1 MCSPFLY
8 RATVDHLFNIRI
20 KQRMCQVP
28 VYNMPV
34 KCVVILYCM
43 RPRPGELY
51 RVVQAVLVVS
61 VLGGYKQIGGYEQV

>member
-1 MCSPFLY
+1 MQPFSLQSHS
-8 RATVDHLFNIRI
+8 RPSLQHI

-51 RVVQAVLVVS
+51 RVVQAVLVGS
-61 VLGGYKQIGGYEQV
+61 VLGGYKQIGGYKQV